1 METEKI
7 KKTKIQN
14 DSCPDGGELFLSKD
28 KKYDTL
34 IFFVHFFKGHKK
46 ALKRH
51 IEHVNQL
58 GFDAYGFNLKDSAK
72 KQAFLPYSHRSK
84 KFGMKHALADQI
96 EEHFNLL
103 GQYKTKII
111 FSFSNVSGSAMEF
124 MARHF
129 VEKNIRTL
137 KQSDILA
144 MICDSGPGA
153 DFIYACFQLA
163 EHQFGV
169 KFTPTKAAL
178 TPIIALGWSPSFH
191 KDVRSDLEK
200 FPEGF
205 PILSIRGW
213 KDPMLSPKSIDQV
226 FEPHKHIRWKKLSLP
241 QAAHLNGL
249 RDFPSEYIPAVD
261 SFLCSLTS

>member
-1 METEKI
+1 MAKE
-7 KKTKIQN
+7 
-14 DSCPDGGELFLSKD
+14 

-58 GFDAYGFNLKDSAK
+58 GFDAYGFNLKDSAS
-72 KQAFLPYSHRSK
+72 QHAFFPYSHRSK

-103 GQYKTKII
+103 PQYKTKII
-111 FSFSNVSGSAMEF
+111 FAFSNVTGCAIEF

-129 VEKNIRTL
+129 IEKNIQAP

-153 DFIYACFQLA
+153 DFISACFQLA
-163 EHQFGV
+163 EHQFGF
-169 KFTPTKAAL
+169 KFMPAKAAL
-178 TPIIALGWSPSFH
+178 TPVIALGWSSSFH
-191 KDVRSDLEK
+191 KDIYDDLEK
-200 FPEGF
+200 FPDGF
-205 PILSIRGW
+205 NILSIRGW
-213 KDPMLSPKSIDQV
+213 KDPMLSPQSIDQI
-226 FEPHKHIRWKKLSLP
+226 FEPHKNIRWKKLSLP

-249 RDFPSEYIPAVD
+249 RDFPSEYVPALD
-261 SFLCSLTS
+261 SFLYEQMATLAPTT